1 MANVL
6 VFGERRAHRRKACSL
21 SVTIDDKKRAY
32 SARLCNL
39 SRGGAF
45 IESAAHRI
53 PKVGQ
58 ELLITIPYQLKKDCL
73 VIKGKIGRV
82 KTNGMGIVFQK
93 GTV

>member
-21 SVTIDDKKRAY
+21 SVKAY
-32 SARLCNL
+32 SARLRNL